1 MNTAADILLVRFV
14 LAILYALFA
23 VFHAWRQDRKK
34 RNTLETRF
42 SPFAGTYVLPFL
54 LFVLLPL
61 ICLLYRLSMEFVLL
75 VVTNLLLDLFV
86 YSLIL
91 LALTPLLRKW
101 LLARSI
107 AALWCLPDYFL
118 TYIFIHMLMSDARS
132 EKLTAVPLLVLR
144 LSRTAANLLFG
155 IWAAGFLG
163 VLGWKILSHLRFRNK
178 LLRNCEPLSERE
190 LARFKDACSL
200 LHVMEPYLSGKKA
213 KRYLRFYR
221 SPAASTPLSVGLFR
235 RTTCL
240 ILPQREYTDEELLL
254 IFRHEIIHLKHQ
266 DNGLKFSIAFLCAAG
281 WFLPCLWGGL
291 GKAAEDMELCCDEL
305 ASGALDEEKRRQYA
319 SLLLDAAGPA
329 PGFTTCLSA
338 SASGLRYRI
347 ERILHPKHKSKGIW
361 LVGVLVAVLALLYG
375 SIGIAFD
382 SGTFREAVF
391 QNAEPA
397 SVQIALEETGEAEWQ
412 RMLAEQRIY
421 RVEYLV
427 DLGGNYVSFTC
438 HDDQHVWYLMVSE
451 EYVEVDSYEIT
462 ERSDNHFTIKRTASD
477 ECYLFDEPVDPVA
490 LDSLLKEIDGST
502 ISYFVLPD

>member
-14 LAILYALFA
+14 LAVLYALFA
-23 VFHAWRQDRKK
+23 VFYAWRQDRRI

-101 LLARSI
+101 LSARSI

-163 VLGWKILSHLRFRNK
+163 VLGWKILSHLRFRKK
-178 LLRNCEPLSERE
+178 LLRNGEPLSERE
-190 LARFKDACSL
+190 LARFKDVCSL
-200 LHVMEPYLSGKKA
+200 LHVTEPYQSGKKA

-240 ILPQREYTDEELLL
+240 ILPQREFTDEELLL

-291 GKAAEDMELCCDEL
+291 GKAAEEMELCCDEL
-305 ASGALDEEKRRQYA
+305 ASGALDEEERRQYA

-338 SASGLRYRI
+338 SASGLRYRM
-347 ERILHPKHKSKGIW
+347 ERVLHPKRRGKGLW
-361 LVGVLVAVLALLYG
+361 LIGLLIAVLALLYG
-375 SIGIAFD
+375 SVGIAFEA
-382 SGTFREAVF
+382 GTFRETVF

-397 SVQIALEETGEAEWQ
+397 SVQIALEDTGEAEWQ
-412 RMLAEQRIY
+412 TMLAERRLY
-421 RVEYLV
+421 REVYLI
-427 DLGGNYVSFTC
+427 DLGDQYVSFFC
-438 HDDQHVWYLMVSE
+438 HDDEHVWALRVSE
-451 EYVEVDSYEIT
+451 EHVKVDSYEIT
-462 ERSDNHFTIKRTASD
+462 ERSGNHFTIKRTASD
-477 ECYLFDEPVDPVA
+477 VCYLFDEPVDPAA
-490 LDSLLKEIDGST
+490 LEGFLKEINGSE